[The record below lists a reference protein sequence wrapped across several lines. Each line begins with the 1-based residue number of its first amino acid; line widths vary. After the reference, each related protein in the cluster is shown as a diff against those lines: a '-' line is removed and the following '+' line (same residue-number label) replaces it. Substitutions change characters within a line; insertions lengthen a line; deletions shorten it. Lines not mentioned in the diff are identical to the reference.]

1 MAVNLNKDTF
11 YRAAKAKEKDCTIN
25 GGGLFLF
32 VGVGGSSIGLKGSV
46 RKSLLEPIQRPA

>member
-25 GGGLFLF
+25 GDGLFLF

-46 RKSLLEPIQRPA
+46 RKSLLEPILTPV